1 MRSLCVNFRNIRQMN
16 MLLFGVATAGAML
29 FLQMP
34 VLAQDA
40 SGQVFTEDQFNEE
53 VPRGETVRSR
63 QREEVDPKGIHA
75 GGFILY
81 PAIRQGMEFN
91 DNVFAT
97 ENNAKSDFIYTLA
110 PAFVARSDWNR
121 HNLRLELGGNLGFY
135 LDESDENYQDFYGR
149 LGSTI
154 EITSRN
160 AFRINVRA
168 ERLHEARTNP
178 ENLSS
183 SAEPTPYNSFEGG
196 LQYVHRFNRLAL
208 AAGGL
213 VRRLDYEDTDRVG
226 GGTNNND
233 DRDRLVYKPG
243 MRLAYEIRPD
253 YSAFVRGEGT
263 FIQYDDDD
271 PASGATFDRD
281 SRGFDVAGGLSI
293 DITGL
298 LFGDVFGGYRK
309 RYYDDYRFDT
319 AEGPVFGAALTWVPT
334 RLTTVILRVNNE
346 IVETAAADSSS
357 YTSSGVSLV
366 IDHELLRN
374 LILSASGRYRLDD
387 YEGIVR
393 EDKNVGAG
401 FAVSYLMNRYARL
414 GARYEF
420 NYRDSNRANQDFT
433 QNSVALVLTLQL

>member
-1 MRSLCVNFRNIRQMN
+1 MRSLCVNFRNNRQMN
-16 MLLFGVATAGAML
+16 VLLFGAAIAGAML

-63 QREEVDPKGIHA
+63 QREEVDPKGIHV
-75 GGFILY
+75 GGFLLY

-97 ENNAKSDFIYTLA
+97 ENNTKSDFIYTIE
-110 PAFVARSDWNR
+110 PIFVAKSDWNR

-135 LDESDENYQDFYGR
+135 FDESDENYQDFYGR

-154 EITSRN
+154 EITARN

-178 ENLSS
+178 ENLRS
-183 SAEPTPYNSFEGG
+183 SAEPTPYNRFEGG

-243 MRLAYEIRPD
+243 MRVAYEIRPD
-253 YSAFVRGEGT
+253 YSVFVRGEGT
-263 FIQYDDDD
+263 FVQYDDDE
-271 PASGATFDRD
+271 PASGAAFDRSLPGSRLCFRRADCLCLVREGTGASFSFEYYSSANENRAHGYADSDSFSYADSNPKHCLRWTSVYDPGFDRD
-281 SRGFDVAGGLSI
+281 RFSR
-293 DITGL
+293 
-298 LFGDVFGGYRK
+298 
-309 RYYDDYRFDT
+309 
-319 AEGPVFGAALTWVPT
+319 
-334 RLTTVILRVNNE
+334 
-346 IVETAAADSSS
+346 
-357 YTSSGVSLV
+357 
-366 IDHELLRN
+366 
-374 LILSASGRYRLDD
+374 
-387 YEGIVR
+387 
-393 EDKNVGAG
+393 
-401 FAVSYLMNRYARL
+401 
-414 GARYEF
+414 
-420 NYRDSNRANQDFT
+420 
-433 QNSVALVLTLQL
+433 